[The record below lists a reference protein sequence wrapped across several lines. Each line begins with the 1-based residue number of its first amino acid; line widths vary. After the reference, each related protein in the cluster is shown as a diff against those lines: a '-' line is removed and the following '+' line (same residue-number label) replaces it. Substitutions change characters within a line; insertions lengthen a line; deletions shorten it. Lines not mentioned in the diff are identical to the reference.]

1 MNGNSDNNFQEWMN
15 SKGYTDVR
23 FYPLNSEES
32 STVDILDS
40 ALFSVQSYEKDEGDP
55 YTDDIETYL

>member
-1 MNGNSDNNFQEWMN
+1 MNNNDFQNWMN

-32 STVDILDS
+32 STVDILSS
-40 ALFSVQSYEKDEGDP
+40 ALLSVKAYEKGEGEA
-55 YTDDIETYL
+55 YQDDIETYL

>member
-1 MNGNSDNNFQEWMN
+1 MGNSSSFQEWMD

-23 FYPLNSEES
+23 FYPLNTEES

-40 ALFSVQSYEKDEGDP
+40 ALHSVTEYEQGKGAR
-55 YTDDIETYL
+55 YTDDIETYF

>member
-1 MNGNSDNNFQEWMN
+1 MDNNSNNFQKWME
-15 SKGYTDVR
+15 SKEYTDVR

-40 ALFSVQSYEKDEGDP
+40 AYNSAQAYEKGKGKP
-55 YTDDIETYL
+55 YTDNIETYI

>member
-1 MNGNSDNNFQEWMN
+1 MNNNNGFQNWMD

-23 FYPLNSEES
+23 FYPLNTGES

-40 ALFSVQSYEKDEGDP
+40 ALYSVQSYEKKEGKA